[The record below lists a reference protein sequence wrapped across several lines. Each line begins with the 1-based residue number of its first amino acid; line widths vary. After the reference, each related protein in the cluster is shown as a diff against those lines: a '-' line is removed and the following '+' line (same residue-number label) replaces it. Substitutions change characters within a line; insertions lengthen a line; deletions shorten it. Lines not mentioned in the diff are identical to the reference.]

1 MKGARKMKRFLSVIL
16 ALLALLGLALAYILR
31 WDVKLIKAIEPLGL
45 KIFKPIRRKEEE

>member
-16 ALLALLGLALAYILR
+16 ALLALTGLALAYILR